1 MSEAEQ
7 KAQTHEHINTICD
20 CVRKGLEVVAEAFTP
35 PEAAGK
41 HFREAHIEM
50 LRGFR
55 ALIDHRIEHLSR
67 AKSTGTRVVVE

>member
-1 MSEAEQ
+1 MSETKQSA
-7 KAQTHEHINTICD
+7 TPHIDTICD
-20 CVRKGLEVVAEAFTP
+20 CVRKGLEAIAQTFTP

-55 ALIDHRIEHLSR
+55 ALIDDRIEHLSR